1 MQSKKEKMCAI
12 PQALSSWRE
21 VADLIAQTAGP
32 AVEVVLHDLTDPVH
46 SVVYVVNGTVTER
59 EVGQGLRHLVV
70 EMLEAETRGT
80 DLLPL
85 WWFWW
90 KEKLI
95 RCTTR
100 LIRSA
105 EGTLIGALCV
115 NEDVSDSLEAFKDL
129 AGKLPGLKSVT
140 LTLPEPGAILFD
152 DDVQPQV
159 LKPTS
164 SEKETVRDMAFK
176 IIASLA
182 RERGLKEGSLDRTT
196 RRNFVR
202 ELESRGV
209 FLVKGSIEETASV
222 LGVSKVTIYSDLD
235 ALREEE
241 EK

>member
-1 MQSKKEKMCAI
+1 MKRKKEKTRSI
-12 PQALSSWRE
+12 PEALNQWRE
-21 VADLIAQTAGP
+21 VADLIARTAGP
-32 AVEVVLHDLTDPVH
+32 SVEVVLHDLTDPVH

-70 EMLEAETRGT
+70 EMLEAEARGT

-95 RCTTR
+95 HCTTR

-105 EGTLIGALCV
+105 DGALIGALCV
-115 NEDVSDSLEAFKDL
+115 NEDVSDSLEAFKAL
-129 AGKLPGLKSVT
+129 TGKLPGLKSIT
-140 LTLPEPGAILFD
+140 LTLPETDAILFD
-152 DDVQPQV
+152 DELEPRA
-159 LKPTS
+159 LKPAS
-164 SEKETVRDMAFK
+164 SAKETVRDMAFK
-176 IIASLA
+176 MIASLA
-182 RERGLKEGSLDRTT
+182 RERGFDGGSLNRTT

-235 ALREEE
+235 ALREE
-241 EK
+241 K

>member
-1 MQSKKEKMCAI
+1 MSTKKEKTRSV
-12 PQALSSWRE
+12 PEALNHWRE
-21 VADLIAQTAGP
+21 AADLIAQSAGP
-32 AVEVVLHDLTDPVH
+32 SVEVVLHDLSDPVH

-59 EVGQGLRHLVV
+59 QVGQGLRHLVL
-70 EMLEAETRGT
+70 EMLEAEARGT

-100 LIRSA
+100 LIRNA
-105 EGTLIGALCV
+105 EGILIGALCV
-115 NEDVSDSLEAFKDL
+115 NEDVSESLNTFKGL
-129 AGKLPGLKSVT
+129 SRKLPGLRNLT

-152 DDVQPQV
+152 DAVKPQS
-159 LKPTS
+159 LKPTATG
-164 SEKETVRDMAFK
+164 KETVRDMAFK
-176 IIASLA
+176 IVASLA
-182 RERGLKEGSLDRTT
+182 RERGLEGASLDRAT

>member
-1 MQSKKEKMCAI
+1 MQTKKEKMCAI
-12 PQALSSWRE
+12 PEALSSWRE
-21 VADLIAQTAGP
+21 VADLIAQAAGP
-32 AVEVVLHDLTDPVH
+32 AAEVVLHDLTDPVH
-46 SVVYVVNGTVTER
+46 SVVYVVNGAVTER

-70 EMLEAETRGT
+70 EMLEAEARGT

-100 LIRSA
+100 LIRNA

-115 NEDVSDSLEAFKDL
+115 NEDVTESLNAFKNL
-129 AGKLPGLKSVT
+129 TRKLPGLRNLA

-152 DDVQPQV
+152 DDEKSQS
-159 LKPTS
+159 LKPTATG
-164 SEKETVRDMAFK
+164 KETVRDMAFK
-176 IIASLA
+176 IVASLA
-182 RERGLKEGSLDRTT
+182 RERGLNRANLDRTT
-196 RRNFVR
+196 RRNFVH